1 MHNTLSYLDAVKL
14 SYELWIGLSLGY
26 NKSGYI
32 QNHQSEEIQKY
43 GSPVKDCWMCKWSD
57 ENSRSD
63 ESIRIR
69 CSRCPLSSCG
79 KDSLFSAWYR
89 ASNGGALPYLKQAM
103 EAAEAIRDVFKK
115 ELNRLEGEVKS

>member
-1 MHNTLSYLDAVKL
+1 MRNTLSYLDAVKL

-69 CSRCPLSSCG
+69 CSGCPLSSCG
-79 KDSLFSAWYR
+79 KDSLFSEWSR
-89 ASNGGALPYLKQAM
+89 ASFGGRVPYSEQAM

-115 ELNRLEGEVKS
+115 ELNRLEEEVKS